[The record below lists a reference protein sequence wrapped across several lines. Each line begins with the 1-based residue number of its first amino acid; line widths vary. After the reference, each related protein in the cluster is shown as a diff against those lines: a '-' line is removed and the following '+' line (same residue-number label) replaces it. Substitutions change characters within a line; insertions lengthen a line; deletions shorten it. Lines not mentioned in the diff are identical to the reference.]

1 MRCGAEA
8 LQAVPGN
15 RVRLALTAGASNEY
29 SPRACVQTLVVHGSP
44 FSPNL
49 LSAGRMI
56 LGRIFALAVI
66 VASCTGCQVW
76 QQADEPI
83 SALNLIEPA
92 EDQVVLDISFV
103 TVTASNEQ
111 LQQTVWNATDQQVL
125 DNDLRRRLAANGMR
139 CGILGQSAPEALEQ
153 LLLETKDA
161 HEADLANGTGS
172 LENVGDRGQQMQLR
186 TGRLGKVVVT
196 PGLRDEMVILS
207 RQGDQFVGE
216 TLTKA
221 QCLFGIRCYPESDQ
235 RVTLELSPQIEH
247 GEAKTRFVGKHE
259 HASWLVDSSRE
270 RRTFTDLT
278 LRPALTTGQT
288 FVVSC
293 TPEMMGVG
301 GKFFGGTG
309 EESTKT
315 TTMLLVRVV
324 ESGASSI
331 FSPASNRSAIVPTEG

>member
-1 MRCGAEA
+1 MI
-8 LQAVPGN
+8 P
-15 RVRLALTAGASNEY
+15 VRT
-29 SPRACVQTLVVHGSP
+29 
-44 FSPNL
+44 
-49 LSAGRMI
+49 
-56 LGRIFALAVI
+56 FALVFALV
-66 VASCTGCQVW
+66 SCTGCQVW
-76 QQADEPI
+76 QQADEPT
-83 SALNLIEPA
+83 SAMSLIEPA
-92 EDQVVLDISFV
+92 ADQVVLDVSFV

-111 LQQTVWNATDQQVL
+111 LQQAVWSETDEQVL
-125 DNDLRRRLAANGMR
+125 NNDLRRRLAANGMR
-139 CGILGQSAPEALEQ
+139 CGILAQSAPEALEQ

-216 TLTKA
+216 TLSQA
-221 QCLFGIRCYPESDQ
+221 QCIFSVRCYPETDQ

-270 RRTFTDLT
+270 RRTFADLT
-278 LRPALTTGQT
+278 LRPVLMAGQT

-293 TPEMMGVG
+293 TPDVLGVG

-324 ESGASSI
+324 ESGAPSI
-331 FSPASNRSAIVPTEG
+331 FSPESNRSAIVPTEG